1 MQIRFFTL
9 LAVLLFLSLG
19 LVVGAGNAG
28 AASLAAPQASAG
40 CEGQWLVQ
48 LSFEGRD
55 AVEEA
60 IAVFAADGGLVLHG
74 PPVVPALP
82 GGDDEPLHV
91 SNAVGGWAPGSG
103 VHCTFDVVRL
113 LAAEDGVALG
123 AVYLRGGIVID
134 DGGLGLTGTFTYDQS
149 AGLGQTVSSGSG
161 TLVGTSI
168 SS

>member
-1 MQIRFFTL
+1 
-9 LAVLLFLSLG
+9 VLVPV
-19 LVVGAGNAG
+19 LVLVLVIGAR
-28 AASLAAPQASAG
+28 AASTGPLAAAQAGSG

-48 LSFEGRD
+48 LTFEGRD

-60 IAVFAADGGLVLHG
+60 IAVFAADGGLVLYG

-91 SNAVGGWAPGSG
+91 SDAVGGWAPGSG
-103 VHCTFDVVRL
+103 VHCTFDAVRL
-113 LAAEDGVALG
+113 LVAADGVALG
-123 AVYLRGGIVID
+123 AVYLQGGIVVD
-134 DGGLGLTGTFTYDQS
+134 ESGLGLTGTFTYDQS
-149 AGLGQTVSSGSG
+149 SGLGRTVSSGSG